1 MAPKRSLTS
10 GDNRVA
16 RLARW
21 LKQLPSGEQWTDL
34 RIETKQSGE
43 WSHVQSYA
51 RRDVLEALAEEIDAL
66 LVSVA
71 NECGEFLT
79 ARAVWFNPAADQYWT
94 AFPMRVHPEDMA
106 PGMAYTGEIN
116 NAFIQTQT
124 HLEAMAKLHVGGFG
138 SAIRA
143 LETSNSQQSEINN
156 DLRDTNHELRARLA
170 QLEEDNANLSRELE
184 AATELLEELE
194 KQKPANDQNA
204 QIINLATHAI
214 QAQLARGARP

>member
-10 GDNRVA
+10 GDNRIA

-21 LKQLPSGEQWTDL
+21 LKQTPSGEQWTDL
-34 RIETKQSGE
+34 RIETKQAGE

-79 ARAVWFNPAADQYWT
+79 ARAVWFNPESDAYWT

-106 PGMAYTGEIN
+106 PGMAYTGEIQ

-143 LETSNSQQSEINN
+143 LETSNTQVSEANN
-156 DLRDTNHELRARLA
+156 DLRETNNELRARL
-170 QLEEDNANLSRELE
+170 QQMEEENATLARDLE
-184 AATELLEELE
+184 AASDLLEQIE
-194 KQKPANDQNA
+194 KEKPANDQNA

-214 QAQLARGARP
+214 QAQLARGGRP

>member
-143 LETSNSQQSEINN
+143 L
-156 DLRDTNHELRARLA
+156 RARLA

>member
-21 LKQLPSGEQWTDL
+21 LGQLPSGTQWTDL
-34 RIETKQSGE
+34 RIETKQGGE

-51 RRDVLEALAEEIDAL
+51 RAAVLPILAEDIDAL
-66 LVSVA
+66 LLSIA

-79 ARAVWFNPAADQYWT
+79 ARAVWFDPEGDKYWT

-106 PGMAYTGEIN
+106 PGMAYTGEPA

-124 HLEAMAKLHVGGFG
+124 HLEFMAKLHIGGFG

-143 LETSNSQQSEINN
+143 LEVSNTQQAECNA
-156 DLRDTNHELRARLA
+156 DLRDTNNELRARIQ
-170 QLEEDNANLSRELE
+170 QLEEENVTLARDLE
-184 AATELLEELE
+184 AATDLLEDLE
-194 KQKPANDQNA
+194 KEKPQNDQNA
-204 QIINLATHAI
+204 QIINLATHAL
-214 QAQLARGARP
+214 QSHMMRGAKS